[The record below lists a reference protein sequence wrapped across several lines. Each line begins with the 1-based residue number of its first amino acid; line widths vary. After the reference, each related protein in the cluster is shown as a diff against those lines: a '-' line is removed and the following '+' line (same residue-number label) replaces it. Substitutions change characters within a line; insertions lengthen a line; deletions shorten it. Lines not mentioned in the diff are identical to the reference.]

1 MGSTFNQRIFKI
13 KQQWFIETKTGYD
26 GPFINEKEAKKY
38 LRLLKSCDAARSE
51 FAGLQ
56 FSPS

>member
-1 MGSTFNQRIFKI
+1 MSVFKERVIQI
-13 KQQWFIETKTGYD
+13 KTKWFIETRTGYN
-26 GPFINEKEAKKY
+26 GPFEDKNEAKTY
-38 LRLLKSCDAARSE
+38 LRLLKSCDAARCE

>member
-1 MGSTFNQRIFKI
+1 MSSFKERTVKI
-13 KQQWFIETKTGYD
+13 KEKWFIETRTGYD
-26 GPFINEKEAKKY
+26 GPFKDESEARKY
-38 LRLLKSCDAARSE
+38 LRLLISCDAARSE